1 VVLPRL
7 PVYRRPLIVIVIV
20 IVAMTV
26 IATVV
31 VIIVMRPVIVG
42 LTNAN
47 VNANEHGNWSWNVNV
62 SVNVSV
68 ATIVIVGPI
77 PTADLWIAQMIVLDP
92 RMTTVVAHHM
102 TTDAWTATRLVMLT
116 DAAQRHRMIT
126 VAWMTGI
133 ACPHHRRIVTMIV

>member
-20 IVAMTV
+20 IVVTTV

-31 VIIVMRPVIVG
+31 VIIVMSPVIVG

-47 VNANEHGNWSWNVNV
+47 VNANEHGNWSWNV